1 MIQNLI
7 EYFQMNRD
15 SRFLE
20 RHPTIQGR
28 FEVIEQWLVDID
40 NELGEI
46 TERLEKLE
54 DMAHPKCG
62 LEGFDGYQP
71 LVDRINKLEIVV
83 GTLKKND

>member
-1 MIQNLI
+1 
-7 EYFQMNRD
+7 MNRD